1 MAALLSIMCSIVF
14 CCIVSRC
21 AAHVQCGHG
30 VKVGHFRRKTADL
43 ATLPRKVSAWVDVSC
58 HCLLFNDTQLA
69 LTGEYPSVAMWI
81 VLLLYCCS
89 FKLFPQ
95 RKKHDWPSFGQ
106 IFNNSWVLTWQP
118 WNIQSVHLHCR
129 HKCMYLIHIWFIQM
143 NIGIHVL
150 FFPAYIFM
158 GHIRSVQH
166 KRKKSELGHLN
177 HRRTIHA
184 NAGGL
189 KVENLYT
196 GFL

>member
-1 MAALLSIMCSIVF
+1 MCSIVF

-95 RKKHDWPSFGQ
+95 RKKHGNPGISNLSTYTVDT
-106 IFNNSWVLTWQP
+106 NA
-118 WNIQSVHLHCR
+118 C
-129 HKCMYLIHIWFIQM
+129 IWFISDLFKWISESMCFFFLLTYSWVISDLCNIRGKNPNWVTWTIDVPFTQM
-143 NIGIHVL
+143 LEGSRLKISTQD
-150 FFPAYIFM
+150 FFKICKHKYKSIRRQ
-158 GHIRSVQH
+158 HINR
-166 KRKKSELGHLN
+166 
-177 HRRTIHA
+177 I
-184 NAGGL
+184 
-189 KVENLYT
+189 
-196 GFL
+196 